1 MGSTS
6 GPRGRRHRPCP
17 NPRAG
22 AGRSH
27 SRYRR
32 RCQRPPGR
40 TPAGARADRAPPVL
54 RPARLPAA
62 RRRRADPRPA
72 PPVSAAHPWL
82 TEMLEH
88 IAAALAALASCA
100 PGRGAAGDHLASWL
114 RAPWRGGYLPRP
126 LRRLRRRC
134 QPRCAC
140 DGPGCRPLSPLT
152 APGQGDQ
159 AVRRPDVRPG
169 ERAGPAETGACRAV
183 TQELRQSAGR
193 CW

>member
-17 NPRAG
+17 TRGQAQAEATAATG
-22 AGRSH
+22 G
-27 SRYRR
+27 
-32 RCQRPPGR
+32 
-40 TPAGARADRAPPVL
+40 
-54 RPARLPAA
+54 AA
-62 RRRRADPRPA
+62 RGRLGGRQLVLVPTVRRLFCDQPASPRRGVAEQIPA